1 MIRSIT
7 FKKDFRSF
15 KKDDAFTFK
24 PGVNILV
31 GDQGSGKSTLIEL
44 LRSISKPKYRS
55 DDSSWRAMQIDNVNT
70 IVSIEADKQVV
81 IAFDFER
88 ESGRDKSAL
97 HFDMIDMQIGA
108 MRSSHGQGNLM
119 AIDRVL
125 SKTKKELETVGTVM
139 LDEPDAA
146 MSVRNVYGLVR
157 MINGIASKWKKQVI
171 VSAHN
176 PILINGIDPLV
187 KGDAF
192 WTEVLS
198 LEHKAW
204 MGVEEFISSQ
214 LVPLLPLV
222 KKEKK

>member
-31 GDQGSGKSTLIEL
+31 GDQGSGIDIIDLH
-44 LRSISKPKYRS
+44 RSPGTIVAPILWFG
-55 DDSSWRAMQIDNVNT
+55 D

-176 PILINGIDPLV
+176 PIMINGIDPLV
-187 KGDAF
+187 NCDAF

-214 LVPLLPLV
+214 LVPLPPLV
-222 KKEKK
+222 NKEKK